1 MNDVVSIVCKAIG
14 EKKGKNLIVY
24 DYTKLNPFID
34 YAIIASAGNQRQVFA
49 LAQNVV
55 DRAKEVGIKVKS
67 MEGNKDS
74 RWLLVDL
81 DTVVVHVFLDEE
93 RKVYKLEQLY
103 ADLPVVET
111 HEDV

>member
-1 MNDVVSIVCKAIG
+1 MNEVVSLVCKAIS
-14 EKKGKNLIVY
+14 EKKGKDLIVY
-24 DYTKLNPFID
+24 EFKTLNPFID

-55 DRAKEVGIKVKS
+55 DRAKEAGIEVKS

-74 RWLLVDL
+74 HWLLVDL
-81 DTVVVHVFLDEE
+81 NTIVVHIFLDEE
-93 RKVYKLEQLY
+93 RKVYQLEQLY
-103 ADLPVVET
+103 ADLPVVGI